1 MTMWTTTDL
10 KRLRECYASVPSAS
24 LLLEFPGR
32 SLESIQCCAARL
44 GVRKPKRDW
53 RAIAEAHKPRIV
65 LAQVVV
71 REVVR

>member
-1 MTMWTTTDL
+1 MMWTTTDL
-10 KRLRECYASVPSAS
+10 ARLRECYATMSAAI
-24 LLLEFPGR
+24 LLAEFPGR
-32 SLESIQCCAARL
+32 SLMSIQGCAARL